1 MLHSVCW
8 VLVRVFEFLVFLG
21 ILPHRQT
28 TLQISFQPSSC
39 EQEEPLYESPLLFNL
54 SNLYDYSLFFINDWF
69 ALCCLKYLC
78 LLRFLWMEPEII
90 KQETEGAMRY
100 FLCKIF
106 TLIDS
111 KKFSSTWT
119 KYRSFRPFTHTAD
132 YLHWSILA
140 IKRKKFQQITCTG
153 R

>member
-8 VLVRVFEFLVFLG
+8 VLVRVFEFLVLLG

-39 EQEEPLYESPLLFNL
+39 EQEEPLYESPLLYNL
-54 SNLYDYSLFFINDWF
+54 SNLYDYSLLFINDWF

-78 LLRFLWMEPEII
+78 LLRFLWMEPEKNKTRDRRNYEIFFM
-90 KQETEGAMRY
+90 QEFYIYWFKEIQLNMNKVPY
-100 FLCKIF
+100 F
-106 TLIDS
+106 
-111 KKFSSTWT
+111 
-119 KYRSFRPFTHTAD
+119 P
-132 YLHWSILA
+132 SIYPHGRLPA
-140 IKRKKFQQITCTG
+140 SVNFCNKEKKFQQITCSG